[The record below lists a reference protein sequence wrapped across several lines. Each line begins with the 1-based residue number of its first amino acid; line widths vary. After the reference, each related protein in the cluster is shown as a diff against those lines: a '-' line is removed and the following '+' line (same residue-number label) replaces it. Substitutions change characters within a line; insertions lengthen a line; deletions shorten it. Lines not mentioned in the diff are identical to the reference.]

1 MKLIFLIKHIMNDKA
16 RSETFFREDA
26 VYFVRLDS
34 FELRIMF
41 IFLILMCTEII
52 LSN

>member
-1 MKLIFLIKHIMNDKA
+1 MNDKT
-16 RSETFFREDA
+16 RDQTVFREDA

-41 IFLILMCTEII
+41 IFLVLMCTEII